1 MITKFDG
8 KYGFLSNFYP
18 CKIEYQGIT
27 YNSVETYYVAM
38 KCNNDQMIDGRYY
51 TSADFR
57 ELVANM
63 SPGKA
68 KQLGKVIKVRS
79 DWDSKKFEFMEWAV
93 NEKFKDDA
101 LKEMLLM
108 TGNVEIIEGNWWH
121 DVYYGQCS
129 CEKCAGK
136 GKNKLGKL
144 LMNIRS
150 ELNGT
155 KKLNLK
161 DVLFPNK

>member
-1 MITKFDG
+1 MITVFKG
-8 KYGFLSNFYP
+8 KYNFLSNFYP

-63 SPGKA
+63 APGKA
-68 KQLGKVIKVRS
+68 KQLGKVIKIRS
-79 DWDSKKFEFMEWAV
+79 DWDEKRLGFMEWGLH
-93 NEKFKDDA
+93 EKFKIEE
-101 LKEMLLM
+101 LKEMLLS
-108 TGNVEIIEGNWWH
+108 TGDVAIIEGNYWH
-121 DVYYGQCS
+121 DNFYGQCT
-129 CEKCAGK
+129 CEKCFGK
-136 GKNKLGKL
+136 GENNLGKL
-144 LMNIRS
+144 LMQIRS

-155 KKLNLK
+155 QRKGLESI
-161 DVLFPNK
+161 LF

>member
-8 KYGFLSNFYP
+8 RYGFLSNFYP

-38 KCNNDQMIDGRYY
+38 KCNNDQMIDGKYY

-63 SPGKA
+63 APGKA

-79 DWDSKKFEFMEWAV
+79 EWDSKKLGFMEWGLR
-93 NEKFKDDA
+93 EKFKIEE
-101 LKEMLLM
+101 LKEMLLS
-108 TGNVEIIEGNWWH
+108 TGDVTIIEGNWWH
-121 DVYYGQCS
+121 DVFYGQCT
-129 CEKCAGK
+129 CEKCIGK
-136 GKNKLGKL
+136 GKNNLGKI
-144 LMNIRS
+144 LMQIRS

-155 KKLNLK
+155 QKSGLESILW
-161 DVLFPNK
+161 